1 MPQTREEFTKD
12 FKDKDLEAR
21 FKNVRNG
28 LKLALSKYMLEP
40 ESKDIEKVIE
50 SFTGLDKT
58 APKREKAFID
68 DLLSIG
74 AIMDN
79 VFKDMYGLE
88 ELALVQKL
96 TTLGTVYMDKVS
108 EECFRKKLDNFPRY
122 KEKFETGM
130 SEEQEAKSVV
140 PKMIFY
146 SIKLYLDRYYL
157 LFRMY
162 SVNVKAKG
170 LFIKLNK
177 FRDSLINFEYNI
189 AYYLSKVPNDHI
201 KDTVPFKRAMK
212 IAIMRLRKFFEA
224 LEASNF
230 GKLVRALYG
239 VGIENGIRI
248 YIKYNPDILVK
259 KPGLGLTGMVSLSGI
274 LDNYET
280 CMYPIKRMIVDDD
293 SSNLLEGPRKFKRH
307 LPQSNNNDTKAF
319 WDVADKIKAF
329 RDGMYKVIDDMGV
342 GIVSGDGDYKFFIQ
356 TVQTTILPYVSQSRG
371 EGNAT
376 FNIAAKNL
384 DSFFWKLIIK
394 IIENAQENGETV
406 DEILGFSIKVS
417 DKEIKAA
424 MQILNEGKEKI
435 AEIPEDA
442 EENA

>member
-12 FKDKDLEAR
+12 LKDKDLEAR

-40 ESKDIEKVIE
+40 ESKDVEKVIE
-50 SFTGLDKT
+50 SFTGLDK
-58 APKREKAFID
+58 AFPKREKSFVD
-68 DLLSIG
+68 DLLAVGSTMDSI
-74 AIMDN
+74 
-79 VFKDMYGLE
+79 FKDMQGLE

-96 TTLGTVYMDKVS
+96 STIGTVYMDRVS

-140 PKMIFY
+140 PKTIFY

-177 FRDSLINFEYNI
+177 FRDTLINFEYNI

-201 KDTVPFKRAMK
+201 KDTVSFKRAMK
-212 IAIMRLRKFFEA
+212 IAVMRLRKFFEA
-224 LEASNF
+224 IDASNF
-230 GKLVRALYG
+230 GKLVRALNW

-248 YIKYNPDILVK
+248 YIKYNPDVLVK
-259 KPGLGLTGMVSLSGI
+259 KPGLGLTGLVSLSSI
-274 LDNYET
+274 LENYET
-280 CMYPIKRMIVDDD
+280 CMSPIRQMISDDD
-293 SSNLLEGPRKFKRH
+293 SSSILDSRKFKRH
-307 LPQSNNNDTKAF
+307 TPTANNNDSKAF

-356 TVQTTILPYVSQSRG
+356 TVQSAILPYVSQSRG
-371 EGNAT
+371 EGNST
-376 FNIAAKNL
+376 FLIAAKNL

-406 DEILGFSIKVS
+406 DEILGLSIKVS
-417 DKEIKAA
+417 DKEIKTA
-424 MQILNEGKEKI
+424 MEALNAEKVKI
-435 AEIPEDA
+435 AEIPDEK
-442 EENA
+442 EENV